1 MLVVVVVT
9 VDFFSTTPSN
19 FSFGLS
25 FVVRLLAG
33 FSFWFWLD
41 GPAISPRAARFLFV
55 GAVASGLASVRT
67 VLARV
72 ATVEEEVLVGTVVV
86 DVGLERVIKREDGL
100 ALAFS
105 ASFVERVVRA
115 VRRGYFS
122 IIGGGEIR
130 RGWRVRMGTVD

>member
-25 FVVRLLAG
+25 FVVRLLTG
-33 FSFWFWLD
+33 FSFWFWLE

-55 GAVASGLASVRT
+55 GAVASALESVRT

-72 ATVEEEVLVGTVVV
+72 ATVEEVTLVEAVV

-105 ASFVERVVRA
+105 VSFVERVVRA
-115 VRRGYFS
+115 VRRGWFS
-122 IIGGGEIR
+122 AINSGEIY
-130 RGWRVRMGTVD
+130 RG

>member
-1 MLVVVVVT
+1 VLVVVVVT

-25 FVVRLLAG
+25 FVVRLLTG
-33 FSFWFWLD
+33 FSFWFWLE

-55 GAVASGLASVRT
+55 GAVASGLESVRT

-72 ATVEEEVLVGTVVV
+72 ATVEEVTLVEAVVV

-105 ASFVERVVRA
+105 VSFVERVVRA
-115 VRRGYFS
+115 VRRGWFNAINS
-122 IIGGGEIR
+122 GEICKI
-130 RGWRVRMGTVD
+130 